1 MICETQQTSLKFF
14 SRREKVAR
22 CAPDEGR
29 LNSQGVGAMKRISSI
44 AAGIAATIAAAP
56 QFANACAM
64 CGLSPG
70 DSAGHAYNTSVLF
83 MLAGPYIT
91 VLAIGGIVFAVWRR
105 AQRKER
111 ATVAAATRR

>member
-1 MICETQQTSLKFF
+1 
-14 SRREKVAR
+14 
-22 CAPDEGR
+22 
-29 LNSQGVGAMKRISSI
+29 MKRIGSI
-44 AAGIAATIAAAP
+44 VMAIVAGIAAAP

-91 VLAIGGIVFAVWRR
+91 VLAIGGIVLFVWKR
-105 AQRKER
+105 AQRKEKDSL
-111 ATVAAATRR
+111 VAAATRR